1 MQIKHITI
9 GILAHVDAGKT
20 TLSEALLYSCGSIRK
35 LGRVDHRDAFLDTF
49 SLERARGITIF
60 SKQAELMLSN
70 NSEQLAVTLL
80 DTPGHV
86 DFSTEMER
94 TLSILDYAIL
104 VINGADGVQGHT
116 RTLWK
121 LLKQYNIPTF
131 LFVNK
136 MDQTGTDHDN
146 LLEEIQRVLDERCV
160 EFIFDYDCSK
170 VTVENAVLD
179 TLAMCE
185 ENLMEEYLETGSI
198 HSHSIAKAITNRY
211 VFPCFFGSAL
221 KLQGVNEL
229 IQGIINYAD
238 VSWEESAP
246 FGAKVYKISRDNQ
259 DIRLTHM
266 RITGGSLKV
275 RSLIEHK
282 GKPQEKINQIRI
294 YSGTSYDMVQEV
306 KAGQVCAVTGL
317 EYSYC
322 GEGLGIETDSEQ
334 PMLEP
339 VLNYQLILPEDAD
352 VHKAWTQ
359 IQQLAEE
366 NPLLHMTWEES
377 TGEIHIQVMGEVEL
391 DVLKSVILERFHLNV
406 SFDKGSLIYKETIA
420 EAVEGIGH
428 FEPLRHYAEVHL
440 LMEPGELGTG
450 IQIETNCS
458 EDDLDRNWQRLVL
471 SHLAERQHPGV
482 LTGSDITDMKITLV
496 AGKAHTKHTEGGDFR
511 QATYRAV
518 RQGLQKAKNVLL
530 EPVYEYR
537 LEIPTENAG
546 RALSD
551 IQKMCG
557 TFENPEL
564 DGDMSIITGIAPV
577 STMAGYQTEVNAY
590 THGIGKLFCNLK
602 GYMPC
607 HNTDEVVEQIGY
619 NPETDVENPADS
631 VFCAHGAGF
640 IVPWYQVENYMHVD
654 SGVRLSSGDGGESES
669 AEVDSQG
676 ESRRR
681 NIRKDIGNSMSIGED
696 EIREIFERTYG
707 AGSMDRKFFNK
718 NDYDEYDYYEKN
730 ADTENKNQS
739 NLKHQKRIKHSEKK
753 EKYLLV
759 DGYNIIFAWEDLN
772 ELSKVNLEAAR
783 GKLMDIMCNYQ
794 GYRQVNLILVF
805 DAYKVSGNIGEMFDY
820 HNIHVVYTKEAETAD
835 QYIEKLVRN
844 IGQTYDVT
852 VATSDG
858 LEQLIVMGGGA
869 KRLSARNLKEEV
881 EAMEQEIR
889 EKYLKE

>member
-1 MQIKHITI
+1 MHMKHITI

-20 TLSEALLYSCGSIRK
+20 TLSEALLYSCGCIRK
-35 LGRVDHRDAFLDTF
+35 LGRVDHKDAFLDTF

-60 SKQAELMLSN
+60 SKQAELMLSSN
-70 NSEQLAVTLL
+70 GKQLAVTLL

-121 LLKQYNIPTF
+121 LLKQYNIPVF

-136 MDQTGTDHDN
+136 MDQPGTDHDK
-146 LLEEIQRVLDERCV
+146 LLEELQRIFDERCI
-160 EFIFDYDCSK
+160 ELEMQSPDF
-170 VTVENAVLD
+170 VLSESTLD
-179 TLAMCE
+179 ALAMCE
-185 ENLMEEYLETGSI
+185 EALLEEFLENGNLYKSSI
-198 HSHSIAKAITNRY
+198 TKAIASRH

-221 KLQGVNEL
+221 RLEGVDKL
-229 IQGIINYAD
+229 IQGITAYAD
-238 VSWEESAP
+238 VSQDVSAP

-259 DIRLTHM
+259 ENRLTHM
-266 RITGGSLKV
+266 RITSGSLKV
-275 RSLIEHK
+275 KSLIGHK
-282 GKPQEKINQIRI
+282 GKSQEKINQIRV
-294 YSGTSYDMVQEV
+294 YSGSSYDMVQEV
-306 KAGQVCAVTGL
+306 EAGQVCAVTGL

-334 PMLEP
+334 PILEP
-339 VLNYQLILPEDAD
+339 VLNYQVVLPKDAD

-366 NPLLHMTWEES
+366 NPLLRMTWEEP

-391 DVLKSVILERFHLNV
+391 DVLKSVIQERFHLDV

-420 EAVEGIGH
+420 EAVEGVGH

-440 LMEPGELGTG
+440 LMEPGEPGTG
-450 IQIETNCS
+450 IQIEADCS
-458 EDDLDRNWQRLVL
+458 EDDLDRNWQRLIL
-471 SHLAERQHPGV
+471 THLAERQHPGV
-482 LTGSDITDMKITLV
+482 LTGSEITDMKITLV

-518 RQGLQKAKNVLL
+518 RQGLQKANSILL
-530 EPVYEYR
+530 EPVYEYQ

-564 DGDMSIITGIAPV
+564 NGDMSIITGIAPV
-577 STMAGYQTEVNAY
+577 SKMAGYQAEVNAY
-590 THGIGKLFCNLK
+590 THGLGRLFCNLK

-619 NPETDVENPADS
+619 DPEADIENPTGS
-631 VFCAHGAGF
+631 IFCSHGSGF
-640 IVPWYQVENYMHVD
+640 IVPWDQVENYMHVD
-654 SGVRLSSGDGGESES
+654 SGLRLPLKNEWKHEDKEEL
-669 AEVDSQG
+669 SQIK
-676 ESRRR
+676 SRKQ
-681 NIRKDIGNSMSIGED
+681 NHQKDINNGMSIGED

-707 AGSMDRKFFNK
+707 AGSMERKFYNK
-718 NDYDEYDYYEKN
+718 NDYDESGYCENTVDS
-730 ADTENKNQS
+730 ANKNQS
-739 NLKHQKRIKHSEKK
+739 DSKYRKRTNIPEKK
-753 EKYLLV
+753 ENYLLV
-759 DGYNIIFAWEDLN
+759 DGYNIIFAWDDLN

-869 KRLSARNLKEEV
+869 KRLSARNLREEV
-881 EAMEQEIR
+881 EAMEREIR